1 MFGRLFGRFTGQRNG
16 TRAMLAALDKSQAII
31 TFRPD
36 GTIADANQ
44 NFLDAMGYRLDELK
58 GRHHRIFVPQ
68 DHAESA
74 DHEAFWNSLRQGRYQ
89 TGAFLRLARG
99 GREIWLNATYSPVT
113 GAGGKVVRIVK
124 YATDITE
131 ARMES
136 AENKGQIEAI
146 GKSQAV
152 VHFHLDGTVIS
163 ANQNFLDAMGY
174 GLEEIEGQHH
184 RMFVDP
190 AEAADPAYER
200 FWERLRNGEFQ
211 TGEYR
216 RRSKDGRD
224 VWIQAS
230 YNPIL
235 DPRGRLFKV
244 VKFATD
250 ITAQKRRNADFEGQI
265 AAISRSQAVITFQ
278 LDGTIT
284 DANQNFLDAVG
295 YRLDEIKGQHHR
307 IFVSQQEAA
316 SPEYA
321 AFWRSLREGEVRAG
335 EFRRLSKG
343 GRDIWI
349 QASYTPILDPSGRP
363 FKIVKYATDITEQVM
378 ARTKREELTL
388 ILERNLGRILESV
401 EKANAQSLQA
411 ANASR
416 QTAETVNTVAAATEE
431 VGVSAQE
438 ISKSMSVSHGAVEA
452 VITEI
457 TGADASTQAL
467 ANAAESMT
475 SIISLIQD
483 IAGQI
488 NLLALNATIESA
500 RAGEAGRG
508 FSVVATEVKNLA
520 NQVASATDQISS
532 EIAGVQTV
540 SNEVVMRLSEIT
552 KSITPVQESFSS
564 VASAVEQQSCAT
576 QEISASMQQAS
587 TSVNEINSNIA
598 ATSAAVE
605 DINASLDEIRAAMAG

>member
-1 MFGRLFGRFTGQRNG
+1 LQRNAD
-16 TRAMLAALDKSQAII
+16 TQAILSALDKSQAVV

-36 GTIADANQ
+36 GTIVDANP
-44 NFLDAMGYRLDELK
+44 NFLKIVGYTLDELRD
-58 GRHHRIFVPQ
+58 RHHRMFVPQ
-68 DHAESA
+68 DHAASPEYA
-74 DHEAFWNSLRQGRYQ
+74 AFWDGLRQGKFE
-89 TGAFLRLARG
+89 TGAFLRVAKG
-99 GREIWLNATYSPVT
+99 GREIWLNATYNPVT

-124 YATDITE
+124 YATDITQ

-136 AENKGQIEAI
+136 AENKGQIDAI

-152 VHFHLDGTVIS
+152 VHFNMEGTVIS
-163 ANQNFLDAMGY
+163 ANENFLDVMGY
-174 GLEEIEGQHH
+174 TWREIEGRHH
-184 RMFVDP
+184 RLFVDP
-190 AEAADPAYER
+190 DEAAEPAYEL
-200 FWERLRNGEFQ
+200 FWERLRAGEFQ
-211 TGEYR
+211 AGEFR
-216 RRSKDGRD
+216 RLGKDGRN

-235 DPRGRLFKV
+235 DPSGRPFKV

-250 ITAQKRRNADFEGQI
+250 ITGQKRRNADFEGQI
-265 AAISRSQAVITFQ
+265 AAIGRSQAVITFQ

-295 YRLDEIKGQHHR
+295 YGLDEIKGRHHR
-307 IFVSQQEAA
+307 IFVGQQEAA
-316 SPEYA
+316 SAEYE
-321 AFWRSLREGEVRAG
+321 AFWQSLRDGEVQAG
-335 EFRRLSKG
+335 EFRRYGKG

-378 ARTKREELTL
+378 ARIKREELTL
-388 ILERNLGRILESV
+388 ILERNLERILESV
-401 EKANAQSLQA
+401 EKANEQSAQA
-411 ANASR
+411 AKASR

-438 ISKSMSVSHGAVEA
+438 ISKSMSVSHGAVQA

-457 TGADASTQAL
+457 TSADASTQAL

-532 EIAGVQTV
+532 EIAGIQTV
-540 SNEVVMRLSEIT
+540 SSEVVTRLSEIT
-552 KSITPVQESFSS
+552 RSITPVQESFSS

-576 QEISASMQQAS
+576 QEISANMQQAS
-587 TSVNEINSNIA
+587 TSVNEINGNIA
-598 ATSAAVE
+598 ATTASVE
-605 DINASLDEIRAAMAG
+605 EINASLDEIRAAMAG